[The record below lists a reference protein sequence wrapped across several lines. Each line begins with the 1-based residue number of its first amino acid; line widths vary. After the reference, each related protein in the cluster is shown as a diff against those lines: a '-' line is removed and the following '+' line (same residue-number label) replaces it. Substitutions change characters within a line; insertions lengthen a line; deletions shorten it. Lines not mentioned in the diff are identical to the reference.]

1 MTGWCV
7 EYWRVPKRY
16 GGSHA
21 QMSEQLKFVKPEPK
35 DISRRYFDNY
45 QSATS
50 YANSLFDSGNY
61 YTQIVKQL

>member
-1 MTGWCV
+1 MSWLV
-7 EYWRVPKRY
+7 EYWNIPKKRE
-16 GGSHA
+16 GSHA

-35 DISRRYFDNY
+35 DISRRYFDDY

>member
-21 QMSEQLKFVKPEPK
+21 QMSEQLKYTRPEQE
-35 DISRRYFDNY
+35 DIQRRYLIDMNQPHVLQTHY
-45 QSATS
+45 LTAVII
-50 YANSLFDSGNY
+50 LL
-61 YTQIVKQL
+61 KL

>member
-1 MTGWCV
+1 MSWCV
-7 EYWRVPKRY
+7 ENWSIPKKRE
-16 GGSHA
+16 GSHA
-21 QMSEQLKFVKPEPK
+21 QMSEHLNFVKPEPK

>member
-1 MTGWCV
+1 MSWCV
-7 EYWRVPKRY
+7 EYWNIPKKSE
-16 GGSHA
+16 GSHA

>member
-1 MTGWCV
+1 MSWCV
-7 EYWRVPKRY
+7 EYWNIPKNRE
-16 GGSHA
+16 GSHA
-21 QMSEQLKFVKPEPK
+21 QMSEQLKFVRPEPK

-50 YANSLFDSGNY
+50 YANSLFESGNY

>member
-21 QMSEQLKFVKPEPK
+21 QMNEQLKYSRPEQE
-35 DISRRYFDNY
+35 DIQRRYFDRDEA
-45 QSATS
+45 ATRF
-50 YANSLFDSGNY
+50 ANSLFDSGNY
-61 YTQIVKQL
+61 FTQVMKG